1 MFVIFAKIMACDY
14 VKKINKKES
23 SLEMLTKVFMDE
35 MTWCLILVLKYSR
48 KKKRVEIEMK

>member
-14 VKKINKKES
+14 VKKKNKKES

-35 MTWCLILVLKYSR
+35 MVA
-48 KKKRVEIEMK
+48 EICFRITE